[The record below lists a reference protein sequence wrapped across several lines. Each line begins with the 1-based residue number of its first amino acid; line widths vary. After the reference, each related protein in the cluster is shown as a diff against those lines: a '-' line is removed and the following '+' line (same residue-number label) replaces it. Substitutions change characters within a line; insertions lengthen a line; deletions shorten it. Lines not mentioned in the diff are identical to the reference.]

1 MQEAARPAAV
11 DRIKRVNGSGRPGVR
26 PADHAGPVAAVEAA
40 VPPLAEAA
48 AAPGAVAPGLRPA
61 PEHALADPAVRPLAL
76 VDAAFVG
83 LGRSPRIVRPR
94 SSLGS
99 RAADGPPPRPL
110 FPHHAS
116 FGCRRARPL
125 APAVADSRQAR
136 ACRDDETCA
145 RTRRGAHAGGSRGCS
160 PRAASTRARPSGSGR
175 RRRAEASPRAG
186 PSPCSPGEPAPPS
199 ARHTDR
205 PQACDGQPFRARSL
219 RRRRASYG
227 RNDTCA
233 VPVGVVTVP
242 VRVAPS

>member
-11 DRIKRVNGSGRPGVR
+11 DRIKRVDGSGRPGVR

-48 AAPGAVAPGLRPA
+48 AALGAVAPGLRPA

-76 VDAAFVG
+76 VDAAFIG

-145 RTRRGAHAGGSRGCS
+145 RTRRGLTPGVPGG
-160 PRAASTRARPSGSGR
+160 ARPARHQHAPARPVRDGGGG
-175 RRRAEASPRAG
+175 PRPARG
-186 PSPCSPGEPAPPS
+186 PAPHLAARVSQLLHPPGTPTVRRHATDNPFERAPFVGGGLPTAGTTPAPCRS
-199 ARHTDR
+199 A
-205 PQACDGQPFRARSL
+205 S
-219 RRRRASYG
+219 
-227 RNDTCA
+227 
-233 VPVGVVTVP
+233 
-242 VRVAPS
+242 